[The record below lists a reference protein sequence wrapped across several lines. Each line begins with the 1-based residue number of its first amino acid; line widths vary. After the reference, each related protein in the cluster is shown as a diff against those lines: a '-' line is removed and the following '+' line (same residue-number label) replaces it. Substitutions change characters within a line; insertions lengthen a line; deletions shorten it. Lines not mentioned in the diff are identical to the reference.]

1 MIIAK
6 NVKNYLVSASRDRTV
21 RLWDTATGVCDFILN
36 AHENWV
42 RCVFFHPSF
51 KYIISCSDDKSIR
64 VFETKVTQICM
75 PVCVE

>member
-1 MIIAK
+1 
-6 NVKNYLVSASRDRTV
+6 V

-42 RCVFFHPSF
+42 RCVFFHPSY

-64 VFETKVTQICM
+64 VFEVKVSSFIF
-75 PVCVE
+75 VCLCELILFTHFV